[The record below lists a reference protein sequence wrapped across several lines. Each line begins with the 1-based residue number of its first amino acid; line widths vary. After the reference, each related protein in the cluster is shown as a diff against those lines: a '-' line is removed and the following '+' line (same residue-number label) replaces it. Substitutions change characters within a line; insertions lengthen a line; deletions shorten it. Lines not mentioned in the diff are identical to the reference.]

1 VDILLVIRGLPLA
14 AARED
19 GPLDGRK
26 PPPSPVGRIEWTNA
40 LLPCHSGRT
49 VSLMADRS
57 IGEEHRCDECG
68 ADVDVPLPDRLIEDT
83 HASKVLLFVGSGAS
97 TEAHNVLGHTFYD
110 EIRSELGD
118 GDEEMPFSDLMSAF
132 VSRFSRAD
140 LLTAFVRRLRY
151 IDSHPF
157 FHRRAI
163 RFHRAVGQIPFF
175 SEIVTTNWDDYFETQ
190 TGAIPL
196 VQGSDFDYWDLQQ
209 RKVLK
214 VHGSVLNPGSV
225 VATRDEYDRSLD
237 ALRSGA
243 LGTAARHLMTT
254 HSVVFVGYSLRDDD
268 IKQMIEA
275 LRDDLNTAARPTYFV
290 HPNPTFVA
298 PLPGAEVIHTSAAYF
313 VELLDHALVGAGC
326 LVPLSI
332 YDRAWVID
340 QRLREARTRVD
351 ENLPPW
357 RFPLA
362 IFNHAY
368 QDGLANAI
376 DHTAAAR
383 RTGDDRRHHYL
394 LQRAAGYNKSRR
406 LAMKAR
412 DYSNAAYIEGYELGL
427 LALGAPE
434 LPLRDLPLYY
444 CPGIGAETSFKRL
457 TQAIR
462 GGLTS
467 HQGAYQWAVRETR
480 ELPEGV
486 YFNHPPLLPDY

>member
-1 VDILLVIRGLPLA
+1 
-14 AARED
+14 
-19 GPLDGRK
+19 
-26 PPPSPVGRIEWTNA
+26 
-40 LLPCHSGRT
+40 
-49 VSLMADRS
+49 MADRS

-68 ADVDVPLPDRLIEDT
+68 ADVDAPLPDRLIEDT
-83 HASKVLLFVGSGAS
+83 HAGKVLLFVGSGAS

-118 GDEEMPFSDLMSAF
+118 GNHEMPFPDLMSAF

-157 FHRRAI
+157 FYRRAT

-225 VATRDEYDRSLD
+225 VATREEYDRSLD

-268 IKQMIEA
+268 IRQVIEA

-313 VELLDHALVGAGC
+313 VELLDRALVEAGC

-332 YDRAWVID
+332 YDRAWLID
-340 QRLREARTRVD
+340 QRLRVARTRVD

-394 LQRAAGYNKSRR
+394 LQRAAGYNEARR

-412 DYSNAAYIEGYELGL
+412 DYWNAAYIEGYEVGL

-434 LPLRDLPLYY
+434 LSLRELPLYY
-444 CPGIGAETSFKRL
+444 CPGVGAETSFRRL
-457 TQAIR
+457 AQAIR
-462 GGLTS
+462 GGPTS
-467 HQGAYQWAVRETR
+467 QQGAYRWAVRETK